1 MVAMNLP
8 ALPTYECVKKQFSGM
23 PLSSDDVWNGIEKMV
38 LVEAGSGGKPTLAS
52 TVQSFWTEEALYYR
66 FVCEDDRI
74 VATLSGH
81 DAPIYEEDVVEVF
94 LSETHDIQ
102 SYKEF
107 EHSPAN
113 VQFDATIIN
122 NLDGTYKVNLDWH
135 AEGWETTVDKN
146 EDGSELTYIWKM
158 PFVNFEGGTPKAND
172 EWLMNCYRIDRG
184 ESEQEDQYMA
194 WSQTGIVD
202 FHTPRRF
209 GTLRFVD

>member
-1 MVAMNLP
+1 MNLP
-8 ALPTYECVKKQFSGM
+8 SLPTYACVKKQFSGM
-23 PLSSDDVWNGIEKMV
+23 PKSSDDIWDGIETME
-38 LVEAGSGGKPTLAS
+38 LLEAASCGKPSLAT

-94 LSETHDIQ
+94 LSETRDIQ

-113 VQFDATIIN
+113 VQFDATIVN
-122 NLDGTYKVNLDWH
+122 NLDGTIKVNTDWH
-135 AEGWETTVDKN
+135 AAGWETTVEKN
-146 EDGSELTYIWKM
+146 ADVSVLTYVWKL
-158 PFVNFEGGTPKAND
+158 PFVNFEGSTPSAGD

-184 ESEQEDQYMA
+184 ETEQDDQYMA

-202 FHTPRRF
+202 FHPPKRF
-209 GTLRFVD
+209 GILRFVDGL